1 MDLITDVGTN
11 VEIAAFGIG
20 FLLKIAFGLLLIL
33 YIAYSFFLAL
43 RVRIL
48 ADTVKTP
55 WNKTL
60 QRLAFFHLYA
70 VILVGLT
77 ALSLIVMA

>member
-1 MDLITDVGTN
+1 MDLITDFGTN
-11 VEIAAFGIG
+11 IDTMVFSIG
-20 FLLKIAFGLLLIL
+20 FFLKIAFGLLFIL

-48 ADTVKTP
+48 ADTVVTP

-60 QRLAFFHLYA
+60 ERLAFFHLYA
-70 VILVGLT
+70 VILIGLL